1 MGGVMGLPGFAAI
14 ATLYGLVFGDEDEP
28 DNPELAMRR
37 AIGDDTLADLI
48 VKGAP
53 AALGVDVSGKVG
65 MGQMLSILP
74 YTDIDF
80 SRKGIAEAGYALMTG
95 PFGGLTL
102 KAADGV
108 SLMGQGNYY
117 KGLEQLMPTG
127 VANAMKGYRF
137 ATEGVTSRTDDVL
150 ISPDDISFAE
160 GFMVGLGLPTKQL
173 TDKQFLQSAKF
184 EYDQFYNDKASEIK
198 RAYARAYRSGDGAS
212 LSEARQEWEKLQQSR
227 VRNGY
232 TRQPLSNLLK
242 APQEQSK
249 RERGVV
255 GGVQT
260 NRANRGFV
268 RQTSEL

>member
-1 MGGVMGLPGFAAI
+1 MGLPGFAAL
-14 ATLYGLVFGDEDEP
+14 AFLYGLVFGDEDEP

-37 AIGDDTLADLI
+37 AIGDDTLADLL
-48 VKGAP
+48 VKGIP
-53 AALGVDVSGKVG
+53 AAMGVDVSGKIG

-80 SRKGIAEAGYALMTG
+80 SKAGVAQAGYALLTG

-102 KAADGV
+102 KAADGL
-108 SLMGQGNYY
+108 SLIGQGSYY
-117 KGLEQLMPTG
+117 KGIEQMMPTG
-127 VANAMKGYRF
+127 LAQVMKGYRF
-137 ATEGVTSRTDDVL
+137 AAEGVTSRTDDVL
-150 ISPDDISFAE
+150 ISPDEVSTLEA
-160 GFMVGLGLPTKQL
+160 FMVALGLPTKQF

-198 RAYARAYRSGDGAS
+198 RAYARAYRKGDGAA
-212 LSEARQEWEKLQQSR
+212 LSEARQDWEKLQQSR

-232 TRQPLSNLLK
+232 TRQPLSTLLK
-242 APQEQSK
+242 APQEQTK

-255 GGVQT
+255 GGVTT
-260 NRANRGFV
+260 NKANKGFV